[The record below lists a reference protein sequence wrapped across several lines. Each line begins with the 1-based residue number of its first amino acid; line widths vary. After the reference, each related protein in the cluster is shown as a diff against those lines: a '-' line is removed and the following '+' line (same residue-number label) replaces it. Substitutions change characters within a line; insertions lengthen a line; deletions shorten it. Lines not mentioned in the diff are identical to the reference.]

1 MDWKYG
7 LVAVLIV
14 AALCGIGWWWWNHIH
29 PPGPDCLM
37 LSHEK
42 TSGIDFSFTIDK
54 VKSLQ
59 ATLGLTDKDVRDF
72 DDLLKDYGAK
82 YETICK
88 DYSVLHVVTSAEY
101 NCRRDNMDKTLD
113 SIRALREVLG
123 KSSGDA
129 ANASAKKYVES
140 ILDAAHGSFT
150 SGCGASLRI
159 DPNKIHI
166 SREINHTIT
175 VSNVGNRDVMFGVT
189 GIPQCL
195 LPDPRTGGLRQG
207 ESRNI
212 TLWRTYYAVPSDSFT
227 FTIDDNF
234 NSHIPVEVTGAN
246 NLPSLKALAADL
258 KSRIGH
264 TPTLQDALIFINAK
278 DQKPSAGA
286 YVTAAAILSSAG
298 NSDGALSAVQV
309 AEHINPQ
316 IKSEAGIQL
325 ETGILQL
332 SIGDSL
338 GALVR
343 LHTAESASDS
353 RIANTARWY
362 SGITLLKSG
371 QTNEAASYICG
382 DKGPAFPDQEMTAP
396 VAGTAIR
403 DLELARTSKD
413 CQARVAR
420 IRPDI
425 RIVPNGEILTGHWP
439 KERSPVKHEPIVD

>member
-1 MDWKYG
+1 MWKFG
-7 LVAVLIV
+7 LVAVLILT
-14 AALCGIGWWWWNHIH
+14 ALCGIGWWWWNHIH

-54 VKSLQ
+54 VKFLQ
-59 ATLGLTDKDVRDF
+59 ATLGLTDKDIRDF

-88 DYSVLHVVTSAEY
+88 DYSVLHVVTSGEY

-123 KSSGDA
+123 KSSGDV
-129 ANASAKKYVES
+129 ANATAKKYIES
-140 ILDAAHGSFT
+140 ILDAVHGSFT

-166 SREINHTIT
+166 SREASHTIT
-175 VSNVGNRDVMFGVT
+175 VSNVGNRDVIFGVT

-195 LPDPRTGGLRQG
+195 LPDPRTGGLSRG

-227 FTIDDNF
+227 FTIEDNF

-246 NLPSLKALAADL
+246 NLPSPGAMASDL
-258 KSRIGH
+258 KSQIGRP
-264 TPTLQDALIFINAK
+264 PTLQDALTFINAK
-278 DQKPSAGA
+278 GRKPSAGT
-286 YVTAAAILSSAG
+286 YITAAAILSSAG
-298 NSDGALSAVQV
+298 NYADALSAIQL
-309 AEHINPQ
+309 AEGINPE
-316 IKSEAGIQL
+316 IKSEAAIQL

-332 SIGDSL
+332 ASGDSPD
-338 GALVR
+338 ALVR
-343 LHTAESASDS
+343 LRAAESSSDS

-362 SGITLLKSG
+362 SGITFLKSG

-382 DKGPAFPDQEMTAP
+382 DKGPAFPDLEMTAP
-396 VAGTAIR
+396 VGARASH

-413 CQARVAR
+413 CQGKVAR
-420 IRPDI
+420 IGADI
-425 RIVPNGEILTGHWP
+425 RRVPKGKMLIR
-439 KERSPVKHEPIVD
+439 EREENLD